1 MVEVPGE
8 NLAARAGSAK
18 ALIAPAEPASTSSTV
33 EAGSDAFSDAAFAWM
48 IYQAVSQSR
57 IRPVR
62 TMINRPSFSR
72 VSIRAS
78 IKCEAPRPLNHVIRV
93 SLVNYRSFLRRQRSL
108 QPRCR

>member
-1 MVEVPGE
+1 
-8 NLAARAGSAK
+8 
-18 ALIAPAEPASTSSTV
+18 
-33 EAGSDAFSDAAFAWM
+33 
-48 IYQAVSQSR
+48 
-57 IRPVR
+57 
-62 TMINRPSFSR
+62 MINRPSFSR